1 MTKPLTELFEER
13 VAYARETL
21 LEAEKIAYR
30 KNSRDYAESCFQ
42 FGGDPELRDP
52 WFHGVGFD
60 CGSEKEAERR
70 KPIDLATKK
79 LIEALECYA
88 KGLSDLEP
96 KPEKAHLYAKD
107 FDMNSVEWRQRSMS
121 DYWSG
126 KLARQALAEF
136 RASLEDGE

>member
-1 MTKPLTELFEER
+1 MTKPLTELFEEK

-60 CGSEKEAERR
+60 CGSEKESIRR

-79 LIEALECYA
+79 LIEALETVLMQCISVGA
-88 KGLSDLEP
+88 P
-96 KPEKAHLYAKD
+96 
-107 FDMNSVEWRQRSMS
+107 NSFNANM
-121 DYWSG
+121 
-126 KLARQALAEF
+126 ARKALAEF

>member
-1 MTKPLTELFEER
+1 MTKPLTELFESK

-30 KNSRDYAESCFQ
+30 KNARDYAESCFQ

-60 CGSEKEAERR
+60 AGSEKESNRR

-79 LIEALECYA
+79 LIEALEFYA
-88 KGLSDLEP
+88 GNFDGKDGTVWNRDTFFIEDKFGLTHTAGGQT
-96 KPEKAHLYAKD
+96 KAR
-107 FDMNSVEWRQRSMS
+107 E
-121 DYWSG
+121 
-126 KLARQALAEF
+126 ALAEF
-136 RASLEDGE
+136 RESLEDGE

>member
-1 MTKPLTELFEER
+1 MTKPLTELFESK

-30 KNSRDYAESCFQ
+30 KNSRDYAEACFQ

-60 CGSEKEAERR
+60 AGSEKESDRR

-79 LIEALECYA
+79 LIEALEVVA
-88 KGLSDLEP
+88 GNRASGIS
-96 KPEKAHLYAKD
+96 PELMHL
-107 FDMNSVEWRQRSMS
+107 MNLRNWKTANE
-121 DYWSG
+121 
-126 KLARQALAEF
+126 ALAEF